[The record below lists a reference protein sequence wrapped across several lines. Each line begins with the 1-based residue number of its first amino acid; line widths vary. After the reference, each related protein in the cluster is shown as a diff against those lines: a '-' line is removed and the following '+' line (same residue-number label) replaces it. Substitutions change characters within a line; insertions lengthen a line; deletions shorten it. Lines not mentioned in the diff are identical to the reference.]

1 MKATNVWLPISM
13 KTLLVFQKYLDRLH
27 EFLGDRVEEGI
38 LRVDLVLDQELYHLQ
53 IFVIDRHQ

>member
-13 KTLLVFQKYLDRLH
+13 KTLLVFQKHLDRLH

-38 LRVDLVLDQELYHLQ
+38 LRVDLVLDQKLHHLQ